1 MSETNAATD
10 PHRSVPTPT
19 DTENMVSQVVSTQLV
34 EARNGADLQR
44 LEQLESKIASA
55 LRASRSEA
63 TLKAYASDWADFTLW
78 CETAGLDSMPATPAI
93 VAAYLTELAD
103 PGDDRPP
110 RAVSTIQRR
119 RAAISEA
126 HKLAG
131 RPNPAL
137 DPLVK
142 QVMKGIRRQLGVAP
156 KNRKAGLSTAD
167 IRAIVS
173 DLDDTHLIDVRDK
186 AILLLGFATALRRSS
201 LAALTVTDIEDHP
214 EGLLIHLRKSKT
226 DQEGKGR
233 HIEVAYGEHHNTCP
247 VRSLR
252 TWLDAAAIADGPIFR
267 QIDRHGNIGTTP
279 LAGNSI
285 ARTIK
290 KHAAHIGKNPAD
302 YAGHSTRRGFS
313 TEASRNGA
321 PDRTIAATTGHTTT
335 TGLRPYIEDAETF
348 TNPASKYLGL

>member
-1 MSETNAATD
+1 MTEDVVGATD
-10 PHRSVPTPT
+10 NET
-19 DTENMVSQVVSTQLV
+19 MVSQVVYAQLV
-34 EARNGADLQR
+34 EARHGADLQR
-44 LEQLESKIASA
+44 LEHLESKIAEA

-78 CETAGLDSMPATPAI
+78 CETNHLESMPSTPAT

-103 PGDDRPP
+103 PSDDRPP

-131 RPNPAL
+131 RSNPAL
-137 DPLVK
+137 HPLVK

-156 KNRKAGLSTAD
+156 RNRKAGLSTAD
-167 IRAIVS
+167 VRAIVTG
-173 DLDDTHLIDVRDK
+173 LDEDHLIDVRDK

-201 LAALTVTDIEDHP
+201 LAALTVSDIEDHP
-214 EGLLIHLRKSKT
+214 EGLLVHLRKSKT

-233 HIEVAYGEHHNTCP
+233 RIEVAYGAHLDTCP

-252 TWLDAAAIADGPIFR
+252 TWLATADIADGPIFR

-290 KHAAHIGKNPAD
+290 RHAQRIGKDPAD

-321 PDRTIAATTGHTTT
+321 SDRTIAATTGHTTT
-335 TGLRPYIEDAETF
+335 SGLQPYIEEAETF
-348 TNPASKYLGL
+348 TNPASRYLGL